1 MHNSCHLDCILS
13 KISFNFSCSLSVP
26 KQTKTINQSQTPS
39 ASLSKEVGDADQL
52 SGMPIYVV

>member
-1 MHNSCHLDCILS
+1 MLS

-26 KQTKTINQSQTPS
+26 KQTKTVNQSQTPS
-39 ASLSKEVGDADQL
+39 ASLSKEVGDTDQL